1 MNCNDAASLIAAYV
15 DGETGRRQA
24 RAIGNHLRGC
34 RECAVKHEDLLALR
48 TQLRAEVPRYS
59 APPALRARV
68 LATLAAA
75 AAPAP
80 PRRRFFDRWRWTG
93 GGLPAGGASGSH
105 MYGTVDRGR
114 WLAGGALA
122 GCAATVL
129 AWVVGT
135 TLIDWRANEDIAV
148 EAVTS
153 HVRATLGH
161 QLIQVASSNQ
171 HTVKPW
177 LSARLDYSPP
187 VPDLK
192 NEGFELVGG
201 RVDYVDRHPVA
212 TLVYR
217 IRDHNIDVF
226 VRPESARAPPTAL
239 RTVRGF
245 NVAHATGSGMDWLAV
260 SDVSADVLTA
270 FVQRLA
276 REDATPKP

>member
-1 MNCNDAASLIAAYV
+1 MNCNEAASLIEAYV
-15 DGETGRRQA
+15 DGETGRRQT
-24 RAIGNHLRGC
+24 RAIGRHLLSC

-48 TQLRAEVPRYS
+48 MQLRADIPRYS
-59 APPALRARV
+59 APAALRARA
-68 LATLAAA
+68 LATLEA
-75 AAPAP
+75 AAPRVPA
-80 PRRRFFDRWRWTG
+80 RRRLFDRWRSADRRALTG
-93 GGLPAGGASGSH
+93 GAGGAQLQGI
-105 MYGTVDRGR
+105 VDRGR
-114 WLAGGALA
+114 WLTGGALA

-177 LSARLDYSPP
+177 LSSRLDYSPP
-187 VPDLK
+187 VPDLR

-245 NVAHATGSGMDWLAV
+245 NVAHATGSGMDWLGV

-276 REDATPKP
+276 REDAMPKP